1 MGVFWKTS
9 DFHVRLEVKFFLNS
23 RFQKK
28 KRGFALEKM
37 NVSKAECV
45 SRLGS
50 WTIGLICLIKLIN
63 RIVNDFLTAK

>member
-28 KRGFALEKM
+28 KGFALEKM